1 MQRRAQGPQQ
11 CGHRPVLGPE
21 ADLLRGER
29 GIADPFPCPA
39 DREYR
44 VVALVT
50 GESETARSAGAD
62 CVISLPF
69 DPKRFTEEMVRLVE

>member
-1 MQRRAQGPQQ
+1 MLRQPQHAACIQMQRRAQGPQQ

-44 VVALVT
+44 VDGFGHSRV
-50 GESETARSAGAD
+50 GRQ
-62 CVISLPF
+62 
-69 DPKRFTEEMVRLVE
+69 R